1 MILMIKPDEQL
12 IDKIINAIDWDE
24 VYNPDRMFS
33 EDDISSI
40 TEFLPKEI
48 GVSTGA
54 SKCVLIPKLNNF
66 VIKLPFLYCSIGD
79 EMVELQNAP
88 FCGNDYC
95 YAEWEY
101 YTLAKDANIEMFF
114 PETIQYCTYPYHI
127 YLQEKCISE
136 ATLPFHPLSK
146 ENKEFIDSLPILD
159 NFSYQWVYECYKWYG
174 LEALYKLHHFL
185 KDNNISDF
193 HGDNYGYRRS
203 DNSPV
208 LIDFSGFNY

>member
-1 MILMIKPDEQL
+1 MIKPDEKL
-12 IDKIINAIDWDE
+12 IDTIINAIDWDE

-33 EDDISSI
+33 EDDISSV
-40 TEFLPKEI
+40 TESLPKEI

-101 YTLAKDANIEMFF
+101 YTLAKDVNIEMFF

-136 ATLPFHPLSK
+136 ATLPFHALSK
-146 ENKEFIDSLPILD
+146 AAKEFIDSLPILD

-174 LEALYKLHHFL
+174 LEALYKLHYFL

-193 HGDNYGYRRS
+193 HGDNYGYRIS